1 MFPTVLINCVKIN
14 ATVFAF
20 KSLAIAFVMAS
31 LGGCL
36 SHIDKVAPQEDM
48 PTMKEIYEEQTGA
61 GGVEAMQQREADI
74 RARPVTS
81 EDHLTE
87 VHPYPGRVQ
96 HLFPALPNPDLYMY
110 VKPHVVG
117 SSGAAVPA
125 YITRF
130 PMYERTQYAMP
141 NEVVSQVK
149 HPGVVFKPA
158 KDTSPPKT
166 DNQKKTVCQPLI
178 LCE

>member
-1 MFPTVLINCVKIN
+1 MFPIVLINPFFNV
-14 ATVFAF
+14 
-20 KSLAIAFVMAS
+20 LAARSVLLLLSAYVLVALS
-31 LGGCL
+31 GCL

-48 PTMKEIYEEQTGA
+48 PTMKEIFEEQTGA
-61 GGVEAMQQREADI
+61 GGFDALQQREADI
-74 RARPVTS
+74 RARPVAA
-81 EDHLTE
+81 EDYLTE
-87 VHPYPGRVQ
+87 VHPYPGRIQ
-96 HLFPALPNPDLYMY
+96 HLFPALPNPDIFMY

-117 SSGAAVPA
+117 VSGAPVPA

-130 PMYERTQYAMP
+130 TMYARIQYAMP

-158 KDTSPPKT
+158 ENTSTQKPE
-166 DNQKKTVCQPLI
+166 QKKKDVCNPLI

>member
-1 MFPTVLINCVKIN
+1 MFLTVLINPLLSAAVKR
-14 ATVFAF
+14 AAMCLLSVLLVA
-20 KSLAIAFVMAS
+20 

-36 SHIDKVAPQEDM
+36 SHIDKVAPQDEM

-61 GGVEAMQQREADI
+61 GGVDMLRQREADI
-74 RARPVTS
+74 RARPVAA
-81 EDHLTE
+81 EDFLTE

-96 HLFPALPNPDLYMY
+96 HLFPALPNPDIYMY
-110 VKPHVVG
+110 VKPHIVG
-117 SSGAAVPA
+117 VSGAPVPA

-130 PMYERTQYAMP
+130 AMYERTQYAMP

-158 KDTSPPKT
+158 DDTSIKKSE
-166 DNQKKTVCQPLI
+166 QKNKDVCQPLI